1 MPSKLGK
8 YTLVRT
14 LGSGANSRVKL
25 AQDENGNYFA
35 IKILKKADSERD
47 RRILELV
54 ITEVQTMSQLNH
66 SNMVNLIEYNR
77 EGIQTKADGRTKTVF
92 YIVLELASG
101 GELFDYVA
109 QTGAFSE
116 PVARYYFR
124 SLIEGLDYIHKRG
137 ISHRDLKP
145 ENLLFDHDFNLKIA
159 DFGFA
164 APVVGKDQ
172 TWSLKTQLGTFGYMA
187 PEIIYRQPYNGVAV
201 DLFAAAVILF
211 IMVARHPPFNKAD
224 PREDSFYKNLC
235 LNRPDIFWKNH
246 SMNKPKQMG
255 YFSDSFKHLITF
267 MLQLDPTHRLSLE
280 EVKAHDWYNGPVP
293 SDEEVKQEFKMRKQ
307 IIDQECRIQE
317 QQKMQQRAAEMMN
330 KKKYKGRVA
339 GEQEVTRGDEIE
351 PEQQQMKTSQENRVM
366 DPYIQGCHK
375 NTSLFTIMSPD
386 TVYNSLLDFL
396 ERNGI

>member
-14 LGSGANSRVKL
+14 LGSGANSKVKL
-25 AQDENGNYFA
+25 AQDDNGSFYA
-35 IKILKKADSERD
+35 VKILKKADSERD
-47 RRILELV
+47 RRVLELV

-66 SNMVNLIEYNR
+66 GNIVNLIEYNK
-77 EGIQTKADGRTKTVF
+77 EGILTKADGRTKTVF

-101 GELFDYVA
+101 GELFDFVA

-145 ENLLFDHDFNLKIA
+145 ENLLFDSDFNLKIA

-172 TWSLKTQLGTFGYMA
+172 SWTLQTQLGTFGYMA
-187 PEIIYRQPYNGVAV
+187 PEIIYRQAYNGPAV

-224 PREDSFYKNLC
+224 PREDNFYKNLC
-235 LNRPDIFWKNH
+235 VNRPDLFWKTH
-246 SMNKPKQMG
+246 SANKPK
-255 YFSDSFKHLITF
+255 
-267 MLQLDPTHRLSLE
+267 
-280 EVKAHDWYNGPVP
+280 
-293 SDEEVKQEFKMRKQ
+293 
-307 IIDQECRIQE
+307 
-317 QQKMQQRAAEMMN
+317 
-330 KKKYKGRVA
+330 
-339 GEQEVTRGDEIE
+339 
-351 PEQQQMKTSQENRVM
+351 
-366 DPYIQGCHK
+366 
-375 NTSLFTIMSPD
+375 
-386 TVYNSLLDFL
+386 
-396 ERNGI
+396 